1 MKKLIAILFVFSA
14 FTIDA
19 QLTAKEIIQKSD
31 DIMKGVKTT
40 QSEMV
45 ITTVR
50 PKWTKEMEVRTWSKG
65 KDMSMI
71 FIESPAKDKGTTF
84 LMKDKEVWNWIP
96 SIDRTV
102 KMPPSMMMQNWM
114 GTDFTNDDLVQESS
128 IVVDYNH
135 KIIGDSTIDGN
146 ECYKIEL
153 IPHENAAVAWG
164 KIISFIDKKNFFQL
178 RAEFY
183 DEDDELVN
191 IMNSYNVKEMGG
203 RLLPSKLEMI
213 PVDKKGQKTIMK
225 YKSIKFDVPIEES
238 FFTVQ
243 NMKRLR

>member
-213 PVDKKGQKTIMK
+213 PVDKKGQKTIME